1 MTSFVRD
8 RVVLIAGGSGS
19 IGSVTARALASR
31 GASVV
36 LAALPDRSL
45 DALAD
50 ELRAQGARVLAVP
63 TDITQR
69 ADIDRLVAATLAEF
83 GRIDVLVNL
92 AGIGASPSFC
102 DCSTDKI
109 RDVIEVNLVG
119 PALLMHAVLPSMKAQ
134 RSGAIVN
141 VGSIAGE
148 VAIMGIY
155 SASKFGL
162 RGLSDSVRR
171 ELRSFNISVSLIEPG
186 LVRST
191 MNPAHGDN
199 LPPPD
204 IVADAI
210 VSAIA
215 HPRRA
220 RIVPWTYQIGALLV
234 NAFPWLSDLV
244 FGDPRVQER
253 MNRDSRATSSK

>member
-8 RVVLIAGGSGS
+8 RVVLIAGASGS

-31 GASVV
+31 GASVI

-50 ELRAQGARVLAVP
+50 ELRGQGTRVLAVP

-69 ADIDRLVAATLAEF
+69 ADVDRLVAATLAEF

-102 DCSTDKI
+102 DCSADKI

-119 PALLMHAVLPSMKAQ
+119 PALLMRAVLPTMKAQ

-171 ELRSFNISVSLIEPG
+171 EVRSFNISVSLIEPG

-220 RIVPWTYQIGALLV
+220 RIVPWTYQIGAFLV
-234 NAFPWLSDLV
+234 NVFPWLSDLV
-244 FGDPRVQER
+244 FGHPRVQER
-253 MNRDSRATSSK
+253 MNRDSRATPSK

>member
-1 MTSFVRD
+1 M
-8 RVVLIAGGSGS
+8 
-19 IGSVTARALASR
+19 TARALASR
-31 GASVV
+31 GASLI

-50 ELRAQGARVLAVP
+50 ELRTNGARVLAVP

-69 ADIDRLVAATLAEF
+69 ADVERLVAATLAEF

-92 AGIGASPSFC
+92 AGIGAPPSFC
-102 DCSTDKI
+102 DCSADKI
-109 RDVIEVNLVG
+109 HDVIEVNLVG
-119 PALLMHAVLPSMKAQ
+119 PALLMHAVLPTMKAQ

-171 ELRSFNISVSLIEPG
+171 EVRSFNISVSLIEPG

-191 MNPAHGDN
+191 MNPAHGDA

-220 RIVPWTYQIGALLV
+220 RIVPWTYQLPALLV

-244 FGDPRVQER
+244 FGHPRIQER
-253 MNRDSRATSSK
+253 MNRDSRATSSE